1 MDRHN
6 KLFVDNWFKLPPKEK
21 LNSLV
26 AIKIVKKGTG
36 KRHAKKSRQSP
47 VKKESQKRG

>member
-1 MDRHN
+1 MDPHD
-6 KLFVDNWFKLPPKEK
+6 KLYIDNGFKLPPKEK

-26 AIKIVKKGTG
+26 TIKIVKKGTG

-47 VKKESQKRG
+47 VKKESKKRG